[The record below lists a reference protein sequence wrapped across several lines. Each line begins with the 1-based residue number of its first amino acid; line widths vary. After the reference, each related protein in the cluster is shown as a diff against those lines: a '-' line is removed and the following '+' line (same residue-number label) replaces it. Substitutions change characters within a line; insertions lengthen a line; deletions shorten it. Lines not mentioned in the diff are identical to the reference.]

1 LAENNGM
8 IKYVK
13 FLRGTPKAFD
23 KVPVKDLDTLY
34 FISEKDATTGKLYLG
49 EKLISGGQVGTLD
62 ELLKNSFEG
71 TIVNG
76 STIVYN
82 ADADKWELKVTSES
96 VSVMTGATEE
106 KDGVSG
112 LVPVPTAGENKLFLQ
127 GDGTW
132 ANPIKVYETDIKTL
146 IDDSLS
152 TNPETS
158 SFVLKEVYTAEVGS
172 LDDLISRTKE
182 DSTIVDEINNIYERL
197 TWGEIE
203 EPSDDE
209 E

>member
-1 LAENNGM
+1 M